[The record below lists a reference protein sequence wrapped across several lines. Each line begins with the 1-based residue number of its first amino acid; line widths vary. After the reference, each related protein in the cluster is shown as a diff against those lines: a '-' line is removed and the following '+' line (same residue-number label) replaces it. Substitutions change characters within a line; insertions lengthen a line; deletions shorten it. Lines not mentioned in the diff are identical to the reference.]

1 MTTQVIKKR
10 IFTALSLMSWCVRN
24 FLGSIYMYIVVSKVK
39 NKNKRR
45 NIHTRVETRFV
56 SCPIGAVEWWPY
68 DKKKEKK
75 NPNNSTRLD
84 LFCARSWP
92 VGITGIVGWVVSVE
106 IISKV
111 IFLKK

>member
-75 NPNNSTRLD
+75 NPDDSTHLD
-84 LFCARSWP
+84 LFRAHCHVFVASWDNQHRWL
-92 VGITGIVGWVVSVE
+92 GS
-106 IISKV
+106 
-111 IFLKK
+111 FCRNH